1 MIRTGELFEGI
12 DLRGQSLNDINKCKQ
27 LYEELINAGKKAD
40 FLNEGLDSELD
51 EGLFTA
57 LIGGT
62 AGALIGPTIAKAL
75 CRILGVNECGT
86 LGKLLTS
93 PLVTAAIGAEL
104 AK

>member
-12 DLRGQSLNDINKCKQ
+12 NLQGQSLKDINKCKK
-27 LYEELINAGKKAD
+27 LYEEIVNAGKKAN
-40 FLNEGLDSELD
+40 FLNEGLEDELN
-51 EGLFTA
+51 EGLFTS

-75 CRILGVNECGT
+75 CRVLGVNEYGT